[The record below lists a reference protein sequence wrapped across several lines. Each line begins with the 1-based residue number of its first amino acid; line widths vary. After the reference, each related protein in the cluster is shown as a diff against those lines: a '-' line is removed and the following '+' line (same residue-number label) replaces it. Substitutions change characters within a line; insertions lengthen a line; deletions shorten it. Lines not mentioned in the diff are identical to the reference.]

1 MMDSVAGIISAE
13 PTPWTTRAPISS
25 SALPARP
32 QKNDETVKIASPTRK
47 MRLRPNMS
55 ASLPPVS
62 ISTAKL
68 SAYPVTTHSSS
79 DTPMPRSLWIAGS
92 ATFTIVL
99 SSMIMK
105 SANATD
111 ASVHHFLFS
120 SAKIFALIRP
130 PAQSC

>member
-1 MMDSVAGIISAE
+1 MS
-13 PTPWTTRAPISS
+13 T

-32 QKNDETVKIASPTRK
+32 QKSDEIVKIARPTRK
-47 MRLRPNMS
+47 MRRRPSMS
-55 ASLPPVS
+55 ASLPPES

-79 DTPMPRSLWIAGS
+79 ETPMPRSRWIAGS

-99 SSMIMK
+99 SSMIMN
-105 SANATD
+105 SANATA

-120 SAKIFALIRP
+120 SARILAFIRP
-130 PAQSC
+130 SGSSC